1 MLYRIGDF
9 SQKTG
14 IPVKTLRYYDEINLF
29 KPSYTER
36 FSGYRYYEINQIK
49 DIKLIS
55 KLKGLDL
62 SLEEIKQFLETKDI
76 KIILNKRKTFEEKLE
91 RIEEFMNVKE
101 DTPVYNIEEGDYRK
115 YIEINGIKYSRCAQ
129 ALAVKDLNA
138 KYFIVYKDDEFYT
151 DFCIYKKDNWLTL
164 DKKYFF
170 EDGLIDLITSYI
182 SVEVNYVTIYLPI
195 EDTMYKKLNDELK
208 NKFKDV
214 EESEFIQGE
223 YKYRS
228 LKIILE

>member
-76 KIILNKRKTFEEKLE
+76 KIILNKRKTF
-91 RIEEFMNVKE
+91 
-101 DTPVYNIEEGDYRK
+101 
-115 YIEINGIKYSRCAQ
+115 
-129 ALAVKDLNA
+129 
-138 KYFIVYKDDEFYT
+138 
-151 DFCIYKKDNWLTL
+151 
-164 DKKYFF
+164 
-170 EDGLIDLITSYI
+170 
-182 SVEVNYVTIYLPI
+182 
-195 EDTMYKKLNDELK
+195 
-208 NKFKDV
+208 
-214 EESEFIQGE
+214 
-223 YKYRS
+223 
-228 LKIILE
+228 